1 MSVKVY
7 HLVCINYL
15 VTPPSQGEG
24 GSQANVTPYVTFSS
38 QTIFPWTDISSDKK
52 IREQVYNEDDGDFD
66 VGQQDIYILQGR
78 FTNGFLNYHT

>member
-1 MSVKVY
+1 MTGS
-7 HLVCINYL
+7 L
-15 VTPPSQGEG
+15 TPF
-24 GSQANVTPYVTFSS
+24 VTFSS

-66 VGQQDIYILQGR
+66 VGHQEVYILQGR